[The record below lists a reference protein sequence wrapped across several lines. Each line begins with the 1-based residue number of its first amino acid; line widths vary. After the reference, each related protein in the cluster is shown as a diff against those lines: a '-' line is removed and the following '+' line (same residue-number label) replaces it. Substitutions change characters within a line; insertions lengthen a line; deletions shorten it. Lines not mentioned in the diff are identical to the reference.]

1 MWRRVGYA
9 VSSSYE
15 YVNDSGLSLDRM
27 SATHED
33 QDVGRDYTTCP
44 AFSSSNQ
51 KVTFFLHSVN
61 QEAYIRSILQMN
73 IERVMFL

>member
-27 SATHED
+27 SAAHED
-33 QDVGRDYTTCP
+33 QDVDRDYTTCP
-44 AFSSSNQ
+44 TFSSSNQ
-51 KVTFFLHSVN
+51 KVTFFTLSQPGSLYQIDSSNEH
-61 QEAYIRSILQMN
+61 
-73 IERVMFL
+73 